1 MMRSIYYLF
10 PIQQQQHFGAAVAV
24 FFMVVRVTKITRV
37 SMVSKVSKVSK
48 VSMLS
53 KTTMVTT

>member
-37 SMVSKVSKVSK
+37 SMVSR